1 MDIKHKII
9 QKFNEHLGSNLK
21 NLERIYDFQE
31 HLKAEKDEI
40 EKSLSMASTTTP
52 SKVKMVVENVEYVN
66 YEVEQLQEICLKLSK
81 RIDETFGKND
91 KNLELQE
98 IIDKI
103 GQLDK
108 SLSYLYFVKYIEN
121 SSDEIET
128 SLLSGDDQSML
139 TLYTG
144 LTNISRQ
151 LQMSAC
157 HHLVNYVY
165 ETLHFWHNLIK
176 EKLSKEYNDL
186 LKTLKW
192 PFCGTNATSHRMLST
207 PLPETMARFK
217 ILIEYLFYLQL
228 PEEMIKPV
236 VTSALLTDFTP
247 VSLPVAFLVRPLRQR
262 FVYHF
267 TGAKLTNR
275 QDKPEWFFT
284 QILTW
289 IKDHVQWLQKNIQ
302 PIADSVG
309 FGRLDIKVEFMRA
322 LVQLAVEKLH
332 SELSIVQYDDT
343 LFAHLVDEALGF
355 ERELRETLLYPQT
368 QPATIFVLTQAHI
381 FVKWIN
387 MEKKYATEKMDAI
400 LNSNT
405 AWERLMGHDIDDMK
419 VTECADAF
427 LTLLTTISDRYKHLP
442 QPGHRLQF
450 LELQLELIDDWRVR
464 LLQLLHENYED
475 PLTSLMPYILNTL
488 HYVATILEEWGVT
501 VHFLQLHFYKKQF
514 EAVENATNRGNDVS
528 ENIGEIEGTVF
539 DEAMVLL
546 QRLEKELINEI
557 SDSVALDIKAKS
569 RPYRTDKWF
578 AMQSSKE
585 VASLSITPSG
595 CPMFQEL
602 ATRLHILHNVLALPL
617 FNQAWKNLA
626 AQLDQFLF
634 EEVILVNHFNSGG
647 AEQLQH
653 DILRN
658 LFPLFGL
665 YINKPELYFPLIKE
679 GCILL
684 NILMGSAILLQ
695 ETLNNNTSASIEVLA
710 DVGVH
715 KISAKLALKVLA
727 TRTDIIHV

>member
-569 RPYRTDKWF
+569 RPYRTDK
-578 AMQSSKE
+578 
-585 VASLSITPSG
+585 
-595 CPMFQEL
+595 
-602 ATRLHILHNVLALPL
+602 
-617 FNQAWKNLA
+617 
-626 AQLDQFLF
+626 
-634 EEVILVNHFNSGG
+634 
-647 AEQLQH
+647 
-653 DILRN
+653 
-658 LFPLFGL
+658 
-665 YINKPELYFPLIKE
+665 IKE

>member
-1 MDIKHKII
+1 MDIRQKVI

-21 NLERIYDFQE
+21 NLEGIYDFQE
-31 HLKAEKDEI
+31 RLKAEKDEI
-40 EKSLSMASTTTP
+40 EKSLSMASTTAP
-52 SKVKMVVENVEYVN
+52 SKVKAVVESVEHIN
-66 YEVEQLQEICLKLSK
+66 GEVEQLEETCLRLSK
-81 RIDETFGKND
+81 EIEEMFSEND
-91 KNLELQE
+91 KNLELQK

-108 SLSYLYFVKYIEN
+108 SLSYLLFLEYIEN
-121 SSDEIET
+121 ISDEMET
-128 SLLSGDDQSML
+128 ALLSNDDQSMI
-139 TLYTG
+139 TLYIN
-144 LTNISRQ
+144 LTNISCQ
-151 LQMSAC
+151 LQTSVC
-157 HHLVNYVY
+157 RHLVSYVH

-176 EKLSKEYNDL
+176 EKFLKEYNDL

-192 PFCGTNATSHRMLST
+192 PFCGTNATSVNA
-207 PLPETMARFK
+207 PLPEIMTRFK
-217 ILIEYLFYLQL
+217 IITEYLFQLQL

-236 VTSALLTDFTP
+236 VTSVLLTDFAP
-247 VSLPVAFLVRPLRQR
+247 VSLPIAFLVRPLRQR

-289 IKDHVQWLQKNIQ
+289 IKDHVQWVQKNIQ
-302 PIADSVG
+302 PVADSIG
-309 FGRLDIKVEFMRA
+309 FGHLDIKAEFMRA

-332 SELSIVQYDDT
+332 SELPIVQYDDA

-355 ERELRETLLYPQT
+355 ERELQETLLYPQT

-400 LNSNT
+400 LSSNT
-405 AWERLMGHDIDDMK
+405 AWERLAGPDIDDMK

-450 LELQLELIDDWRVR
+450 LELQLELVDDWRVR
-464 LLQLLHENYED
+464 LLQLLHENYEN
-475 PLTSLMPYILNTL
+475 PLTSLMPRILNTL
-488 HYVATILEEWGVT
+488 HYVATVLEEWGAT
-501 VHFLQLHFYKKQF
+501 VHFLQLHFFKQF
-514 EAVENATNRGNDVS
+514 ESVENATDRGNDVN
-528 ENIGEIEGTVF
+528 ENIGDIEGIVF
-539 DEAMVLL
+539 DEAVVLL

-557 SDSVALDIKAKS
+557 SDSVALDVKAKS
-569 RPYRTDKWF
+569 RAYRTDKWF

-585 VASLSITPSG
+585 VASLSVTPSG

-626 AQLDQFLF
+626 AQFDQFLF
-634 EEVILVNHFNSGG
+634 EEVVLVNHFNSGG
-647 AEQLQH
+647 AEQLQY

-665 YINKPELYFPLIKE
+665 YISQPESYFPLIKE
-679 GCILL
+679 ACILL
-684 NILMGSAILLQ
+684 NVLTGSAILL
-695 ETLNNNTSASIEVLA
+695 EEALNNNNKNALVEILA

-715 KISAKLALKVLA
+715 KMSAKLALKVIA
-727 TRTDIIHV
+727 TRTDIIHI

>member
-1 MDIKHKII
+1 MDLKQKII
-9 QKFNEHLGSNLK
+9 HKFNEHLGSNLK
-21 NLERIYDFQE
+21 NLEGIYDFQE

-40 EKSLSMASTTTP
+40 EKSLSMASTTAP
-52 SKVKMVVENVEYVN
+52 SKVKAVVEHVERVN
-66 YEVEQLQEICLKLSK
+66 CEVEQLQETCLNLSK
-81 RIDETFGKND
+81 MIEETFSEND

-98 IIDKI
+98 VIDKI

-108 SLSYLYFVKYIEN
+108 SLSYLHFIRHIEN
-121 SSDEIET
+121 ISDEIEAF
-128 SLLSGDDQSML
+128 LLSGDDQSMI
-139 TLYTG
+139 TLYTS
-144 LTNISRQ
+144 LTNISCQ
-151 LQMSAC
+151 LQMSTC
-157 HHLVNYVY
+157 HHLVNFVH

-192 PFCGTNATSHRMLST
+192 PFCGTNAASFNT
-207 PLPETMARFK
+207 PLPETMTRFK
-217 ILIEYLFYLQL
+217 ILIEHLFHLQL
-228 PEEMIKPV
+228 PEETIKPV
-236 VTSALLTDFTP
+236 VTSVLLTDFAP
-247 VSLPVAFLVRPLRQR
+247 VSLPIAFLVRPLRQR
-262 FVYHF
+262 FIYHF

-289 IKDHVQWLQKNIQ
+289 IKDHVQWVHKNIQ
-302 PIADSVG
+302 PVADSVG
-309 FGRLDIKVEFMRA
+309 YGHLDIKAEFMRA

-332 SELSIVQYDDT
+332 SELPIVQYDDT

-368 QPATIFVLTQAHI
+368 QPATIFVLTQAYI

-400 LNSNT
+400 LSSST
-405 AWERLMGHDIDDMK
+405 AWERLTSPDVDDMK

-488 HYVATILEEWGVT
+488 HYVATVLEEWGVT
-501 VHFLQLHFYKKQF
+501 VHFLQLHFFKKQF
-514 EAVENATNRGNDVS
+514 EAVENATDKGNDVS

-539 DEAMVLL
+539 DEAVVLL
-546 QRLEKELINEI
+546 RRLEKELINEI
-557 SDSVALDIKAKS
+557 SESVALDVKAKS
-569 RPYRTDKWF
+569 RAYRTDKWF

-585 VASLSITPSG
+585 VASLSVTPSG

-602 ATRLHILHNVLALPL
+602 TTRLHILHNVLALPL
-617 FNQAWKNLA
+617 FNQALKNLA
-626 AQLDQFLF
+626 AQFDQFLF
-634 EEVILVNHFNSGG
+634 EEVVLVNHFNSGG
-647 AEQLQH
+647 AEQLQY

-665 YINKPELYFPLIKE
+665 YINKPESYFPLIKE
-679 GCILL
+679 ACILL
-684 NILMGSAILLQ
+684 NILMGSAILL
-695 ETLNNNTSASIEVLA
+695 EEALNNNDKNVSAEILA

-715 KISAKLALKVLA
+715 KMSAKLALKVIA
-727 TRTDIIHV
+727 MRTDVIHV

>member
-569 RPYRTDKWF
+569 RPYRTDNIDGPGIF
-578 AMQSSKE
+578 ISS
-585 VASLSITPSG
+585 I
-595 CPMFQEL
+595 
-602 ATRLHILHNVLALPL
+602 N
-617 FNQAWKNLA
+617 
-626 AQLDQFLF
+626 
-634 EEVILVNHFNSGG
+634 NHK
-647 AEQLQH
+647 
-653 DILRN
+653 
-658 LFPLFGL
+658 
-665 YINKPELYFPLIKE
+665 Y
-679 GCILL
+679 
-684 NILMGSAILLQ
+684 LLQ
-695 ETLNNNTSASIEVLA
+695 MHIRLIRRTT
-710 DVGVH
+710 
-715 KISAKLALKVLA
+715 ISRLCGYC
-727 TRTDIIHV
+727 

>member
-1 MDIKHKII
+1 IMDIK
-9 QKFNEHLGSNLK
+9 QKVIRRFNEQLGSTLK
-21 NLERIYDFQE
+21 NLEGIYDFEE

-40 EKSLSMASTTTP
+40 EKSLSMASTTAP
-52 SKVKMVVENVEYVN
+52 SKVKAVVENVECVN
-66 YEVEQLQEICLKLSK
+66 FEVEQLQEICLDLGKMIK
-81 RIDETFGKND
+81 ETFSEND

-98 IIDKI
+98 VVDKI
-103 GQLDK
+103 SQLDK
-108 SLSYLYFVKYIEN
+108 SLSYLYFIRYVEN
-121 SSDEIET
+121 ISHELEA
-128 SLLSGDDQSML
+128 SLLSGDDQSMI
-139 TLYTG
+139 TLYTT
-144 LTNISRQ
+144 LTNISCQ
-151 LQMSAC
+151 LQTSVC
-157 HHLVNYVY
+157 HHLVNYVH
-165 ETLHFWHNLIK
+165 ETLHFWYNIIK
-176 EKLSKEYNDL
+176 KKLSKEYNDL
-186 LKTLKW
+186 LKILKW
-192 PFCGTNATSHRMLST
+192 PFCGTNATSLTT
-207 PLPETMARFK
+207 PLPETMTRFK
-217 ILIEYLFYLQL
+217 ILVEYLFHLQL
-228 PEEMIKPV
+228 PDEMIKPV
-236 VTSALLTDFTP
+236 VTSVLLTDFAP
-247 VSLPVAFLVRPLRQR
+247 ISLPITFLVRPLRQR

-289 IKDHVQWLQKNIQ
+289 IKDHVQWVQKNVQ
-302 PIADSVG
+302 PVADSVG
-309 FGRLDIKVEFMRA
+309 FGHLDIKAEFMRA

-332 SELSIVQYDDT
+332 SELPMVQYDDT

-355 ERELRETLLYPQT
+355 ERELRETLLYPHT

-400 LNSNT
+400 LSSNT
-405 AWERLMGHDIDDMK
+405 AWERLTSPDIDDMK

-488 HYVATILEEWGVT
+488 HYVATVLEEWGVT
-501 VHFLQLHFYKKQF
+501 VHFLQLHFFKKQF
-514 EAVENATNRGNDVS
+514 EAVENATDKGNDVK

-539 DEAMVLL
+539 DEAVVLL
-546 QRLEKELINEI
+546 RRLEKELINEI
-557 SDSVALDIKAKS
+557 SDSVALDVKAKS
-569 RPYRTDKWF
+569 RAYRTDKWF

-585 VASLSITPSG
+585 VASLSMTPSG

-626 AQLDQFLF
+626 AQFDQFLF
-634 EEVILVNHFNSGG
+634 EEVVLVNHFNNGG
-647 AEQLQH
+647 AEQLQY

-665 YINKPELYFPLIKE
+665 YINKPESYFPLIKE
-679 GCILL
+679 ACILL
-684 NILMGSAILLQ
+684 NILMGSAILL
-695 ETLNNNTSASIEVLA
+695 EEALNNDDKNVSAEILA
-710 DVGVH
+710 DVGVY
-715 KISAKLALKVLA
+715 KMSAKLALKVIG
-727 TRTDIIHV
+727 TRTDIIHI